1 MMYLMWLNIDATFIF
16 LLQSISKSVFDQLAD
31 MIYMPT
37 TFGSCN
43 GIDKTH
49 LLETIKRRG
58 HSNLPPENLKKKIVK
73 TPSDVC
79 FSVKL

>member
-1 MMYLMWLNIDATFIF
+1 MWLNIDATLIF
-16 LLQSISKSVFDQLAD
+16 LLQGISKSVFDQLAD

-49 LLETIKRRG
+49 LLETIERRG
-58 HSNLPPENLKKKIVK
+58 HSDLPPENLK
-73 TPSDVC
+73 SR
-79 FSVKL
+79 